1 MHDATYLFAG
11 AMFLALL
18 LQTTQRIVVE
28 GGVARRMGLRPVE
41 LDLSTAY
48 LVHTGCSWWRELF
61 FCGPCLQLRD
71 ADGRRLYLES
81 WLWEPTTRAELLEA
95 TTAEVRS

>member
-11 AMFLALL
+11 AMFL
-18 LQTTQRIVVE
+18 T
-28 GGVARRMGLRPVE
+28 VAPDDATHRGRGWRRAPHGLRPVE

-71 ADGRRLYLES
+71 ANGRRLYLES